1 MPTAPLRDNEFSQPK
16 PVISPSHRCPRL
28 SPFAA
33 LRVWLERRPFA
44 ALRVT
49 EGERYHRR
57 GVPILIVKIHHR
69 GRGLGTV
76 CHDTSGYL
84 PPGRV
89 PTTPLDDPHN
99 VSISITGPTDAQL
112 FCETASRRLCRMG
125 LQ

>member
-33 LRVWLERRPFA
+33 LRV
-44 ALRVT
+44 T
-49 EGERYHRR
+49 EGETYHRR

-112 FCETASRRLCRMG
+112 FCETA
-125 LQ
+125 

>member
-1 MPTAPLRDNEFSQPK
+1 MPTAPLRDNEFSQPQ

-49 EGERYHRR
+49 EGETYHRR
-57 GVPILIVKIHHR
+57 GVPILIVKIHQR

-76 CHDTSGYL
+76 RHDIVRYPQRRRATRA
-84 PPGRV
+84 PAW
-89 PTTPLDDPHN
+89 H
-99 VSISITGPTDAQL
+99 AQ
-112 FCETASRRLCRMG
+112 R
-125 LQ
+125 